1 MVFWEISVELVP
13 CRESRR
19 PCSIKFLPTSQV
31 EAGEVEIFL
40 SSQSSRK
47 VNVEK
52 SSIMYSIL
60 VRTYNLQILK
70 IEQGSTPRIDRNF
83 LSTLHFVA
91 IANVKRVHWASR
103 LSPRHDQFFRPLN
116 LVIVSVPATR
126 RRDATPPSFSAIV
139 LTTLKP
145 HGLTNVDLR
154 VVYTKYPDG

>member
-19 PCSIKFLPTSQV
+19 PCSIKFLLTSQV

-40 SSQSSRK
+40 SGQSSRK

-83 LSTLHFVA
+83 LSTLLFVA
-91 IANVKRVHWASR
+91 IVNVKRVH
-103 LSPRHDQFFRPLN
+103 
-116 LVIVSVPATR
+116 
-126 RRDATPPSFSAIV
+126 
-139 LTTLKP
+139 
-145 HGLTNVDLR
+145 
-154 VVYTKYPDG
+154 